1 MADLPAYFS
10 PGGRNMKGDTGDIH
24 ILEEVS
30 RCVWFRDLPEDAL
43 EDLATAARVK
53 YYSTNSYLYTI
64 GEKTTDV
71 FCLLSG
77 HVRISM
83 EGGREQKF
91 AIHDV
96 WPTFWLG
103 DDSLTGDDERVMEA
117 QVVEAGQ
124 VLLIP
129 RTAIEAVAVDHPI
142 IYRNFYIEY
151 AKRTRASS
159 LLLAGILFLPLRA
172 RLAGRLLELV
182 AQHGEQ
188 TDEGILM
195 DVRLNQ
201 NDFASMSLGSRQR
214 INKIIREWIEAGVLE
229 MRGDQYLVLDMTSLR
244 NEITGEAGE

>member
-1 MADLPAYFS
+1 
-10 PGGRNMKGDTGDIH
+10 MKCEKNETH
-24 ILEEVS
+24 IYEEVS
-30 RCVWFRDLPEDAL
+30 RCVWFKDLPDSEL
-43 EDLATAARVK
+43 EALATAARIK

-83 EGGREQKF
+83 EGSGEQKF

-117 QVVEAGQ
+117 QVVEAGE

-129 RTAIEAVAVDHPI
+129 RSAIEAVAEKHPL

-151 AKRTRASS
+151 AKRTRISS
-159 LLLAGILFLPLRA
+159 QLLSGILFLPLRA
-172 RLAGRLLELV
+172 RLAGRILELV
-182 AQHGEQ
+182 EMHGEQ

-214 INKIIREWIEAGVLE
+214 INRIIREWIEADVLV
-229 MRGDQYLVLDMTSLR
+229 MRGDQYLIVDINALR
-244 NEITGEAGE
+244 DEIKG